1 MWNPAV
7 TADSFRVAYNVMGSS
22 TVLVKYVRSRN
33 NLDIN
38 ELLPATTYQWKV
50 TAICAGSSIVSAT
63 EVFTT
68 LNGPTDCGSTVVNTF
83 TTNVTNSS
91 AQLNWYGTRATSIT
105 IRYKKLGASS
115 YTYKSLATNNTTAWG
130 FNLSGLVSGT
140 TYQWSVKTECG
151 SVSSSYSSDNYF
163 TTTSGCDVI
172 SGIAVSNVMSN
183 RATVSWNPQSGVSYV
198 VVKYAPATSSQW
210 KYAYV
215 RASAGQTI
223 IRNLTPGVQYNIQL
237 KSMCTYSN
245 NSAYSAMERFTTGI
259 ARLGEATSELM
270 INAYPNPAD
279 AQITYAFDA
288 KKEGYF
294 FIRVSDIAG
303 RILLNDKKMASEGTN
318 GGDID
323 LRMFTPG
330 VYTLTI
336 TKGSEENH
344 IRFEVN
350 R

>member
-1 MWNPAV
+1 
-7 TADSFRVAYNVMGSS
+7 
-22 TVLVKYVRSRN
+22 
-33 NLDIN
+33 
-38 ELLPATTYQWKV
+38 
-50 TAICAGSSIVSAT
+50 
-63 EVFTT
+63 
-68 LNGPTDCGSTVVNTF
+68 
-83 TTNVTNSS
+83 
-91 AQLNWYGTRATSIT
+91 
-105 IRYKKLGASS
+105 
-115 YTYKSLATNNTTAWG
+115 
-130 FNLSGLVSGT
+130 
-140 TYQWSVKTECG
+140 
-151 SVSSSYSSDNYF
+151 
-163 TTTSGCDVI
+163 VI

-245 NSAYSAMERFTTGI
+245 NSAYSAME
-259 ARLGEATSELM
+259 RLGEATSELM